1 MRDEH
6 FSARTLDVGH
16 ALDGRALEAAREA
29 LAVFGAVHLQRTGL
43 GSLDAVHAAM
53 SALGFAPHEQFSSGG
68 RTSESWQRKWV
79 EPGLRRMDFYPPDL
93 YLLANNEVQ
102 YRRCSPRRV
111 LFYCK
116 RPATDGGRAFVH
128 SAERVER
135 ALRASGAVGRALL
148 ERLDRCGMLIETGF
162 LHRDHPE
169 KQSNYFQSW
178 QERFGTE
185 SADEALAR
193 ARANAVEY
201 DRCFFRD
208 DEPAAHR
215 TLMTS
220 ITIRAFWGDPQT
232 GERFLRFPRVALDG
246 PSARNGYRRFA
257 FGDGEPLSAEQNELL
272 RAVYFATREGTTLS
286 AGDLILFDNLRFGH
300 SRESFSGERELY
312 VAMAGEL
319 HELPLLEPAGPSPSP
334 LDALCFAG
342 TSDEPS
348 QRYAIAPSVV
358 RRDDRR
364 STRTFDARGSLDD
377 RTVAAILGEFEAHG
391 AVHIRNT
398 GVRVSE
404 PGALD
409 PEVLQRLGFGPEHSF
424 AWGGMNSGRTA
435 RKALS
440 RELRA
445 TDEYPAHLWLL
456 PHNEVLYQRNLP
468 ARLLFFSAHACPTH
482 RGGRTFVHEAD
493 ELHRWL
499 LDRGEP
505 GRALLAALR
514 AHGMLIEMG
523 FVDERHPD
531 KHKNYF
537 RSWQDRFETR
547 SMDEAIARC
556 RASAHQF
563 DECWW
568 REEPTQSSD
577 PVFTLMTRVW
587 VPAFYVDPETGRESM
602 LFPRIALD
610 PPSIINGHRRYP
622 LGDGRELTDREVD
635 LLLRAF
641 LATREGVHYESGDIL
656 LCDNIRYGHS
666 REAFDPPRTLGV
678 AMAGQVSTEHL
689 LRRGAP

>member
-1 MRDEH
+1 MRGEH
-6 FSARTLDVGH
+6 FSARTLDVGGRLDVGTIASARH
-16 ALDGRALEAAREA
+16 ALAQ
-29 LAVFGAVHLQRTGL
+29 FGAVHVRRTGL
-43 GSLDAVHAAM
+43 ASLDSVREAM
-53 SALGFAPHEQFSSGG
+53 SSLGFAPREQFSSGG
-68 RTSESWQRKWV
+68 RTSEQWQQKWV
-79 EPGLRRMDFYPPDL
+79 EPGLRRMDFYPPEL

-116 RPATDGGRAFVH
+116 RPAVEGGRAFVH
-128 SAERVER
+128 SAARVER
-135 ALRASGAVGRALL
+135 ALRESGSLGRSLI
-148 ERLDRCGMLIETGF
+148 ERLDRWGMLIETGF

-169 KQSNYFQSW
+169 KHGNYFQSW

-185 SADEALAR
+185 DEELALAR
-193 ARANAVEY
+193 ARENTVEQ

-208 DEPAAHR
+208 DRDEPR

-220 ITIRAFWGDPQT
+220 ITIRAFWSDPRT
-232 GERFLRFPRVALDG
+232 GERFLRFPRIALDG
-246 PSARNGYRRFA
+246 PRARNGYRRFA
-257 FGDGEPLSAEQNELL
+257 LGNGEPLSDEDNALL
-272 RAVYFATREGTTLS
+272 RSVYLSTREGTALE
-286 AGDLILFDNLRFGH
+286 AGDLVLFDNLRFGH
-300 SRESFSGERELY
+300 SRESFSGERELF

-319 HELPLLEPAGPSPSP
+319 FE
-334 LDALCFAG
+334 DAPQIITPDETQPIDLVRFAG
-342 TSDEPS
+342 TSDDPA

-358 RRDDRR
+358 RRDERL
-364 STRTFDARGSLDD
+364 STRTFDARGSLDET
-377 RTVAAILGEFEAHG
+377 TVSAILREFAEHG

-398 GVRVSE
+398 GIRAES
-404 PGALD
+404 PGAID
-409 PEVLQRLGFGPEHSF
+409 PSVLSKLEFGPEHSF
-424 AWGGMNSGRTA
+424 AWGGMNSGRTS

-445 TDEYPAHLWLL
+445 TDEYPPHLWLL
-456 PHNEVLYQRNLP
+456 PHNEVLYQRHLP
-468 ARLLFFSAHACPTH
+468 ARLLFFSSSACPVDQ
-482 RGGRTFVHEAD
+482 GGRTFVHEAD
-493 ELHRWL
+493 SMHRWL
-499 LDRGEP
+499 LSRGAD
-505 GRALLAALR
+505 GRALVADLR

-523 FVDERHPD
+523 FVDERHPE

-537 RSWQDRFETR
+537 RSWQDRFDTR
-547 SMDEAIARC
+547 SMDEAIDRC

-587 VPAFYVDPETGRESM
+587 VPAFYVDPKSGRESM
-602 LFPRIALD
+602 FFPRIALD

-641 LATREGVHYESGDIL
+641 LATREGVHYEAGDIL

-666 REAFDPPRTLGV
+666 REAYSPPRTLGV

-689 LRRGAP
+689 LRRASR